1 MRFPTGGRVRERCEA
16 LLNRLDSGT
25 DSTVW
30 MEEDERVYIF
40 MVYLHPDSDAPE
52 LYSGV
57 FFARKA
63 SLNNRAGRWPPGC

>member
-1 MRFPTGGRVRERCEA
+1 MKFPTGGRVRERGEA

-40 MVYLHPDSDAPE
+40 NGIPAP
-52 LYSGV
+52 G
-57 FFARKA
+57 F
-63 SLNNRAGRWPPGC
+63 